1 MLQPFELSGYD
12 ELTQA
17 INGLG
22 NLSQPAYKPL
32 QDAMLKSV
40 QLGEG
45 RAKELAPVAFGNLRA
60 SIGSQVITSPD
71 EIVGE
76 IGTDLGR
83 INDGKLIG
91 YAQAVEF
98 GSRPHWAP
106 IQPLIEWVRVKGLAG
121 TYNTG
126 TGRRIGGKR
135 RKDREDRA
143 LAYAIQRKIAQVG
156 TQAHPFFHPAID
168 SIKQEV
174 HRLFVSAVGTIVRNF
189 GRTR

>member
-17 INGLG
+17 IGGLG

-32 QDAMLKSV
+32 QDAMSKSV

-45 RAKELAPVAFGNLRA
+45 NAKDLAPIAFGDLHA
-60 SIGSQVITSPD
+60 SIGSQVTTTPT
-71 EIVGE
+71 EIVGT
-76 IGTDLGR
+76 IGTDLGK
-83 INDGKLIG
+83 NANGKLIG

-121 TYNTG
+121 TYNDA
-126 TGRRIGGKR
+126 GRRIGGTR
-135 RKDREDRA
+135 RKRSEDRA
-143 LAYAIQRKIAQVG
+143 MAYAVQRKIASAG
-156 TQAHPFFHPAID
+156 TQAHPFFYPAIE
-168 SIKQEV
+168 SIKPEV
-174 HRLFVSAVGTIVRNF
+174 HRLFVSAVQTIVRNF
-189 GRTR
+189 WRSR